1 MRHDLLP
8 GKIELPRVSATRSS
22 GKVVRVG
29 DDERIGGGGRG
40 QSTNVWETAK
50 GGRRMRRFTRV
61 ALGIAAILCLAGIA
75 AAAESGTKDECVA
88 KTKEAGKMVTDMG
101 VEATIAEVNKKDGK
115 FVWKDTYVFL
125 MDLDGKMIAHPMSPA
140 LIGQNVLDKKDK
152 GEPGKLLF
160 VEMVEVAKGKGEGW
174 VEYMWSNPGDPKPR
188 KKVTYIYRVP
198 GKNVFAAAGV
208 YE

>member
-8 GKIELPRVSATRSS
+8 GKIELPRVSAKRSS

-40 QSTNVWETAK
+40 QSTNVWETEK